1 MVVSLDRPSDGR
13 RGLWSWLRQ
22 PPESRPSPDSPHK
35 EERSVIAT
43 DVVPANQNPSSPFE
57 EQTTGG
63 NPSLR
68 ALMTAL
74 HRLDQLLEWAV
85 AAMHASGPPGASAP
99 WPGLFIDEGEVSRL
113 LARAPGESPFP
124 GDRPD
129 GALGGSAESPL
140 NRLIET
146 FQLSSFD
153 IDLMLLALA
162 PELDLRYER
171 LYAYLQDDVTRKR
184 PTVELALNLFCST
197 VEDKLARRAHLE
209 AGGPLVRHDLLHVVP
224 DPNQLDAPFLA
235 HYLKVDKPIVRYL
248 LGEPGLSGQVAE
260 YGQLLEP
267 APDWDGLPASADLQ
281 WRLPPLL
288 REGRANGHPLLL
300 YFHGVPGT
308 GKRRA
313 AESLAGTVGIPLLA
327 ADLTRFVDAPD
338 FGQRLSS
345 LLRDACL
352 RGSLPYLCGL
362 DALRTDTRTPQRDLL
377 LRTLASHPAT
387 VIVSGSQPWM
397 AGVGGVTALTVNF
410 GIPEFE
416 TRRSCWQAELGA
428 VGARLEPQDLD
439 ALAGRFR
446 LTAAQIKEAVAGALN
461 SSRWR
466 AAEGTQNGRA
476 LTLTLEDVYDMA
488 RAAAGHGLAKLA
500 RKVNPRQGWG
510 DVVLPPDQLAQLR
523 EICLQAQYRHVVYD
537 AWGFDRKLSAGKGLN
552 VLFFGP
558 PGTGKTMSA
567 EVIARELRLDLYRVD
582 LSQIV
587 SKYIGETEKNL
598 DQIFTAAENSN
609 AILFFDEADALFG
622 KRSEVRDAHDR
633 YANLEISYLLQ
644 KMEEYQG
651 VSILATNLRQN
662 LDEAFV
668 RRLQAIVEFPFPDE
682 EYRRRIWQ
690 LAFPPEAPLGDDVQ
704 FECLAREIRL
714 AGGNIKNM
722 ALSAAF
728 LAAADG
734 GTIHMTHLLQAARRE
749 HQKLGRGWNDAPFRS
764 LAAST
769 SAA

>member
-1 MVVSLDRPSDGR
+1 MNAVETRT
-13 RGLWSWLRQ
+13 
-22 PPESRPSPDSPHK
+22 
-35 EERSVIAT
+35 A
-43 DVVPANQNPSSPFE
+43 
-57 EQTTGG
+57 GG
-63 NPSLR
+63 NLWLPTL
-68 ALMTAL
+68 LTAL

-85 AAMHASGPPGASAP
+85 AAMPGSGPQTSPAP
-99 WPGLFIDEGEVSRL
+99 WHGLYIDEAEVSRL
-113 LARAPGESPFP
+113 LARMPGESPFH
-124 GDRPD
+124 GDRPAAEGH
-129 GALGGSAESPL
+129 GADESPL
-140 NRLIET
+140 ARLIQV

-153 IDLMLLALA
+153 IDVMLLALA

-184 PTVELALNLFCST
+184 PTVELALNLLCST
-197 VEDKLARRAHLE
+197 ADEKLARRPHLE
-209 AGGPLVRHDLLHVVP
+209 GGPLVRHDLVHVIP
-224 DPNQLDAPFLA
+224 DPNQLEPPFLA
-235 HYLKVDKPIVRYL
+235 HYLKVDTQLVRYL
-248 LGEPGLSGQVAE
+248 LGDGELSASVAE
-260 YGQLLEP
+260 YCELAEP
-267 APDWDGLPASADLQ
+267 APDWDGLPAAADLS
-281 WRLPPLL
+281 WRLPALV
-288 REGRANGHPLLL
+288 RESNGNGQVLLL
-300 YFHGVPGT
+300 YFHGAPGT
-308 GKRRA
+308 GKRKA
-313 AESLAGTVGIPLLA
+313 AESLAGTVGVRLFA
-327 ADLTRFVDAPD
+327 ADLSRFADAPD
-338 FGQRLSS
+338 FGQRLSC
-345 LLRDACL
+345 LMRDACIRECL
-352 RGSLPYLCGL
+352 LYLCGL
-362 DALRTDTRTPQRDLL
+362 DALRLDTRAQQRETLL
-377 LRTLASHPAT
+377 QKLASYPAT
-387 VIVSGSQPWM
+387 VIVAGSQPWIPG
-397 AGVGGVTALTVNF
+397 AASLTALTVNF

-416 TRRSCWQAELGA
+416 TRRACWQAELET
-428 VGARLEPQDLD
+428 VGSTVNSTHLD

-446 LTAAQIKEAVAGALN
+446 LTAAQIKEAVAGAVN
-461 SSRWR
+461 GSRWR
-466 AAEGTQNGRA
+466 AARATENGA
-476 LTLTLEDVYDMA
+476 TPAPTLDDVYDMA
-488 RAAAGHGLAKLA
+488 RAATGHSLAKLA
-500 RKVNPRQGWG
+500 RKTDPRQGWD

-523 EICLQAQYRHVVYD
+523 EICFQAEYRHVVYD

-682 EYRRRIWQ
+682 EHRCRIWQ
-690 LAFPPEAPLGDDVQ
+690 LAFPPEAPLGDDVE
-704 FECLAREIRL
+704 FDRLAREVRL

-722 ALSAAF
+722 ALGAAF

-734 GTIHMTHLLQAARRE
+734 GTIRMTHLLQAARRE
-749 HQKLGRGWNDAPFRS
+749 HQKLGRAWSDAAFLP
-764 LAAST
+764 LATST